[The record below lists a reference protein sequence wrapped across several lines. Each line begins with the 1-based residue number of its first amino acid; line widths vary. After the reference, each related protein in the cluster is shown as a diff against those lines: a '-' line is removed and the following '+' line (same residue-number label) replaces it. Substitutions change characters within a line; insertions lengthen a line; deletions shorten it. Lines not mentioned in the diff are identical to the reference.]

1 MASIRMII
9 NIAES
14 TLRVLLFILNINASV
29 FLGTLL
35 WRLLYM
41 HFPILTSLLI
51 LIIIMHFKISRSGR
65 EMEHQLDDFWEKEN
79 RANSIRKRP
88 LDDLVYVTVPAHFF
102 EFPYDPADDR
112 VSEALRILNS
122 LKDVPAVNLTG
133 ISNTDLKLK
142 YGTANISKLTEYDQN
157 YTMLVRS
164 LQTCANSLHKNGRD
178 DEAKEILEYAIDT
191 GSDISA
197 SYDLLSDIYVSS
209 GHTELLPGLIKKAEG
224 LNSLMKDP
232 ILRLLSD
239 KNISS

>member
-1 MASIRMII
+1 MASIRIII
-9 NIAES
+9 NIAER
-14 TLRVLLFILNINASV
+14 TFRVLLFILNINASI
-29 FLGTLL
+29 FLGRLS

-41 HFPILTSLLI
+41 YFPVLTSLLI
-51 LIIIMHFKISRSGR
+51 FIIVMHFKITRSGR
-65 EMEHQLDDFWEKEN
+65 EMEHRLDDFWEKEN
-79 RANSIRKRP
+79 RANSVRRKP
-88 LDDLVYVTVPAHFF
+88 LDDLNYVEVPDRFL

-112 VSEALRILNS
+112 VNEALRILRS

-133 ISNTDLKLK
+133 ISNTDLKLQ

-164 LQTCANSLHKNGRD
+164 LQTCANSLHKNGHD
-178 DEAKEILEYAIDT
+178 DKAEEILEYAIET

-197 SYDLLSDIYVSS
+197 SYDLLSDIYLSS
-209 GHTELLPGLIKKAEG
+209 GRSELLPGLIKKAEG
-224 LNSLMKDP
+224 LNSLMKDH